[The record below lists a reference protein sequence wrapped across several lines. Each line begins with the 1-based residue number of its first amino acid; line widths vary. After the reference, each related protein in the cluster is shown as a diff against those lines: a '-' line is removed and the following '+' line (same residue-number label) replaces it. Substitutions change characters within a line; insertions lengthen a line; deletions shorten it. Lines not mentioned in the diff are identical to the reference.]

1 MRAYIIYMN
10 DPSTEKALWYNSV
23 IFIFILSWFWYEK
36 NKLRC
41 DYEYKGPFQFKNT
54 VLPV

>member
-1 MRAYIIYMN
+1 MRAYIMYMD